1 MTQAGAGS
9 RVWLAVF
16 GWVLPL
22 LAVAEPI
29 TLNEVLMSS
38 LQHYPKILAASESV
52 RASEGRVMAR
62 EGAFD
67 MKFEQ
72 QSQGRA
78 SGYYDGN
85 VIDSK
90 VVKPLPQWNTRLYG
104 GYRIADGD
112 FPIYEDDLRTDD
124 YGEVKLGAVFSLLKD
139 RDIDERRHALR
150 DSQLELGQSRLEALL
165 IQLSVQH
172 RAMQSYFRWV
182 AAGHALGVYRD
193 LLRLAERRQ
202 VGLKVRVEDGDLA
215 RVYLNENLQYILK
228 RKGKVTE
235 GERAQQAYANNLS
248 LYLRSEEGIPRRAVA
263 DEMPTGWPDPGG
275 VEAQNMEAV
284 IAATTAVRPE
294 IGLTDADIARAR
306 NDLALGEN
314 SLKTRVDLNFEL
326 SQDIGTGYMKNDEPE
341 SIVRLEVAIPLER
354 RLGKGKVAE
363 SRAKIEKLSLDRRFQ
378 AEQIEVEIRNLA
390 NDLVAAERF
399 VGLATAEVEQATLLA
414 SAETE
419 RFEQGASDFFVVN
432 LREEAAADA
441 RLREIEAHLRY
452 LLALADFHAAT
463 VRLDRFLITGVR

>member
-1 MTQAGAGS
+1 MMTGWWGWRAC
-9 RVWLAVF
+9 LAVV
-16 GWVLPL
+16 VLG
-22 LAVAEPI
+22 PI
-29 TLNEVLMSS
+29 TLSAAPVTLDAVLESS
-38 LQHYPKILAASESV
+38 YRHYPKILAARESV
-52 RASEGRVMAR
+52 RASEGRVMAT

-72 QSQGRA
+72 RTQSRA
-78 SGYYDGN
+78 TGYYDGQ

-90 VVKPLPQWNTRLYG
+90 VVKPLPQWNTKLYG

-112 FPIYEDDLRTDD
+112 FPIYEDALRTDD
-124 YGEVKLGAVFSLLKD
+124 NGEIKLGAIFSLLKD

-150 DSQLELGQSRLEALL
+150 DSQLQLGQSQLAAILV
-165 IQLSVQH
+165 QLSVQH
-172 RAMQSYFRWV
+172 GAMGAYFRWV
-182 AAGHALGVYRD
+182 AAGRALGVYRD
-193 LLRLAERRQ
+193 LLRLAEHRQ
-202 VGLKVRVEDGDLA
+202 VGLKTRVEDGDLA
-215 RVYLNENLQYILK
+215 KVYLNENLQYILK
-228 RKGKVTE
+228 RKGKLTE
-235 GERAQQAYANNLS
+235 GERSQQAYANDLS
-248 LYLRSEEGIPRRAVA
+248 LYLRSEEGIPRRALENELPA
-263 DEMPTGWPDPGG
+263 NWPDPGG
-275 VEAQNMEAV
+275 IDSASMEAV
-284 IAATTAVRPE
+284 IQATLAVRPE
-294 IGLTDADIARAR
+294 LGLTDADIARAR

-326 SQDIGTGYMKNDEPE
+326 SQDIGEGYVKSDEPE

-378 AEQIEVEIRNLA
+378 TEQIEVEIRNLA
-390 NDLVAAERF
+390 NDLAAAERF
-399 VGLATAEVEQATLLA
+399 VGLAAAEVEQATLLA
-414 SAETE
+414 AAETE

-463 VRLDRFLITGVR
+463 VRLDRFRIPELR

>member
-1 MTQAGAGS
+1 MPVVVAA
-9 RVWLAVF
+9 A
-16 GWVLPL
+16 PL
-22 LAVAEPI
+22 
-29 TLNEVLMSS
+29 TLLEVLTSS
-38 LQHYPKILAASESV
+38 LNHYPKILAASESV
-52 RASEGRVMAR
+52 RASEGRVTAR

-67 MKFEQ
+67 MNFEQ
-72 QSQGRA
+72 RTQGRA

-90 VVKPLPQWNTRLYG
+90 IVKPLPQWGTRLYG
-104 GYRIADGD
+104 GYQIADGD

-124 YGEVKLGAVFSLLKD
+124 GGEVKVGAVFSLLRD

-150 DSQLELGQSRLEALL
+150 DSRLELGQSHLEALL
-165 IQLSVQH
+165 VRLSVQH
-172 RAMQSYFRWV
+172 RAMQAYFRWV
-182 AAGHALGVYRD
+182 AAGHALAVHRD

-202 VGLKVRVEDGDLA
+202 VGLKIRVDDGDLA

-228 RKGKVTE
+228 RTGRVTE
-235 GERAQQAYANNLS
+235 GERAQQAHANNLS
-248 LYLRSEEGIPRRAVA
+248 LYLRNEDGVPRRAVA
-263 DEMPTGWPDPGG
+263 GEMPAGWPDAGP
-275 VEAQNMEAV
+275 VEARNVEAI

-294 IGLTDADIARAR
+294 IGLTDADIDRAR

-326 SQDIGTGYMKNDEPE
+326 SHDIGSGYMKSDEPE
-341 SIVRLEVAIPLER
+341 SIVRLEVTIPLER

-363 SRAKIEKLSLDRRFQ
+363 SRAKIEKLSLDRRLQ

-390 NDLVAAERF
+390 NDLAAAERF
-399 VGLATAEVEQATLLA
+399 VELATAEVEQATLLA
-414 SAETE
+414 SSETE

-441 RLREIEAHLRY
+441 RLREVDAHLRY

-463 VRLDRFLITGVR
+463 MRLERFLIPDVPLDKAF